1 MQYWIQNSNHFH
13 SPGGTLSHPGPPPLQ
28 ASPPIHSRWG
38 DIQNSTTFWNFNSAS
53 EFWPSHSCDVF
64 PPVCPQH
71 MLLQVDSALDLSH
84 TQNIG
89 QMLKDHFQVHISIA
103 IMPIIILTLLFPAST
118 RSSLWSASRMACSTM
133 PMSYSGKQLHQV
145 SITNCKQF
153 KSWCTTPI
161 FTTPMFSRTKFVDG
175 MSTVS
180 RTSQDQNKKRK
191 WNFHQYFN
199 FMNITF
205 EQLQTSTTELES
217 EARVVSNIYE
227 RSLV

>member
-1 MQYWIQNSNHFH
+1 MPLTFAASGWLCPWPFPHSKYWADVERPL
-13 SPGGTLSHPGPPPLQ
+13 PGTYFYCHY
-28 ASPPIHSRWG
+28 A
-38 DIQNSTTFWNFNSAS
+38 
-53 EFWPSHSCDVF
+53 
-64 PPVCPQH
+64 
-71 MLLQVDSALDLSH
+71 
-84 TQNIG
+84 
-89 QMLKDHFQVHISIA
+89 
-103 IMPIIILTLLFPAST
+103 IIIIIILLFPAST

-153 KSWCTTPI
+153 KSWCATPI